1 MTGRNGRWWR
11 GLVAAALVLLLAG
24 CARQLPE
31 QRLRAQLSAMQEA
44 LEQRRAGDFID
55 GVASDFTGNGGID
68 HVALQQLVRAQVLAN
83 SSIGL
88 TLGPAEVEIVGDRA
102 TVRFSAVVTGGSGR
116 FLPERAQAWEVTSG
130 WRDEGGDWRLYY
142 AQWKPL

>member
-1 MTGRNGRWWR
+1 MTGRNGRWWP

-55 GVASDFTGNGGID
+55 GVASDFTGNG
-68 HVALQQLVRAQVLAN
+68 
-83 SSIGL
+83 
-88 TLGPAEVEIVGDRA
+88 
-102 TVRFSAVVTGGSGR
+102 
-116 FLPERAQAWEVTSG
+116 
-130 WRDEGGDWRLYY
+130 
-142 AQWKPL
+142 